1 MKTSMKKGLAVL
13 MLSLGSLGFAPFS
26 MAETPQVGTNF
37 DAVAQPI
44 PTDNTA
50 KIEVMEIFWYG
61 CIHCYQMEA
70 PLSAWVKKLPADVY
84 FKRMPALPNA
94 SWAPMAKAFYAME
107 TLGVAEKL
115 HTPLFEAVHKSKNL
129 NPADEKAVIAWVTQQ
144 SKMDKAK
151 VEGAF
156 KSFTINTNL
165 NRAAQVFRASG
176 ATGVPSLV
184 IDGKYITSSTMNGGN
199 EQALKV
205 ADYII
210 ENVRKDKTATNAK
223 SAPPAKK

>member
-1 MKTSMKKGLAVL
+1 MKKSINKALAVL
-13 MLSLGSLGFAPFS
+13 MLSLGGFTFAPLS
-26 MAETPQVGTNF
+26 LAEAPQVGNNF

-44 PTDNTA
+44 PTDNAA

-61 CIHCYQMEA
+61 CIHCYQMDA
-70 PLSAWVKKLPADVY
+70 PLNAWVKKLPSDVY
-84 FKRMPALPNA
+84 FKRLPGLPNA

-107 TLGVAEKL
+107 TLGVSEKL
-115 HTPLFEAVHKSKNL
+115 HTPLFDAIHKSKTL
-129 NPADEKAVIAWVTQQ
+129 NPTDEKAIIDWMTLQ
-144 SKMDKAK
+144 SKMDKVK
-151 VEGAF
+151 VEAAF

-165 NRAAQVFRASG
+165 NRAAQIFRSSG

-210 ENVRKDKTATNAK
+210 ENVRKDKAK
-223 SAPPAKK
+223 PAVKSEQPKKK

>member
-1 MKTSMKKGLAVL
+1 MKKFFAIFIFALNTLAMGTL
-13 MLSLGSLGFAPFS
+13 AFADAPKQG
-26 MAETPQVGTNF
+26 EQF

-44 PTDNTA
+44 STENPA

-61 CIHCYQMEA
+61 CIHCYQMET
-70 PLSAWVKKLPADVY
+70 PLNAWVKKLPSDVY
-84 FKRMPALPNA
+84 FKRMPGLPNP

-107 TLGVAEKL
+107 TLGIAEKL
-115 HTPLFEAVHKSKNL
+115 HTPLFEAVHKQKTL
-129 NPADEKAVIAWVTQQ
+129 NPTDEKAAINWVTQQ
-144 SKMDKAK
+144 SGLDKLK
-151 VEGAF
+151 VEQAF

-165 NRAAQVFRASG
+165 NRAAQIFRNSG

-184 IDGKYITSSTMNGGN
+184 IDGKYITSSTMSGGN

-210 ENVRKDKTATNAK
+210 DNVRKDKAAQAAKNAP
-223 SAPPAKK
+223 AAKK

>member
-1 MKTSMKKGLAVL
+1 MKKSIKKALAIL
-13 MLSLGSLGFAPFS
+13 MLSLGSLSFAS
-26 MAETPQVGTNF
+26 LSLAEAPQVGSNF
-37 DAVAQPI
+37 EAVAQPI
-44 PTDNTA
+44 PTDNAA

-61 CIHCYQMEA
+61 CIHCYHMDA
-70 PLSAWVKKLPADVY
+70 PLNTWVKKLPSDVY
-84 FKRMPALPNA
+84 FKRMPGLPNA

-107 TLGVAEKL
+107 TLGVSEKL
-115 HTPLFEAVHKSKNL
+115 HTPLFDAVHKSKTL
-129 NPADEKAVIAWVTQQ
+129 NPTDEKAIIDWMTLQ
-144 SKMDKAK
+144 SKMDKVK
-151 VEGAF
+151 VEAAF

-165 NRAAQVFRASG
+165 NRAAQIFRASG

-210 ENVRKDKTATNAK
+210 ENVRKDKAK
-223 SAPPAKK
+223 PAAKK